1 MNTPNLPLKVT
12 VDVNKLIDQIQRM
25 ENLVKI
31 LSKASERMKTFG
43 VSSADLDN
51 ISTKFK
57 INWYTLA
64 SQEDDDSI
72 QEFWANLLVQ

>member
-1 MNTPNLPLKVT
+1 MALDT
-12 VDVNKLIDQIQRM
+12 
-25 ENLVKI
+25 
-31 LSKASERMKTFG
+31 KASERMKIFG